1 MLTER
6 IENAYSYNTAMKYL
20 IDKISS
26 VFDVNCEYEGSDL
39 LINGEDNY
47 KLQKAFN
54 VFQAIK
60 KLSTDESVDES
71 GIDYIV
77 GLSLSGELDEFIK
90 NRDEV
95 VFNTFAGRPIKAK
108 TLGQRFY
115 LDSLRKSDLTI
126 CAGPAGS
133 GKTFLA
139 VVMAV
144 KAFKNREVSKII
156 ITRPAIEAG
165 EKLGFL
171 PGDMKEKVDPY
182 MRPVFDALNICL
194 GPEMFEKYYEKELIE
209 VSPLAFMRGRNLDDA
224 FVILDEAQNTTSEQ
238 MKMFLTRIG
247 INCRVCVCGDFTQ
260 VDLPKNIKSGLID
273 SIEVLS
279 TIDEIDIIR
288 LQNRDIVRNS
298 LVQKIVKAY
307 SDREGV
313 NYESIFE

>member
-1 MLTER
+1 MLTEK
-6 IENAYSYNTAMKYL
+6 IENAYSYNAAMNYL
-20 IDKISS
+20 IDKIKS
-26 VFDVNCEYEGSDL
+26 VFNVRSEYDGSDL
-39 LINGEDNY
+39 LLSGEENY
-47 KLQKAFN
+47 SLQKACK
-54 VFQAIK
+54 VLSAVK
-60 KLSTDESVDES
+60 KLSVDEPIDES

-77 GLSLSGELDEFIK
+77 GLSLSGELDEFLN

-115 LDSLRKSDLTI
+115 LNSLSKSDLTI

-144 KAFKNREVSKII
+144 KAFKSREVSKII

-194 GPEMFEKYYEKELIE
+194 GPEMFERYYEKEIIE

-260 VDLPKNIKSGLID
+260 VDLPKNIKSGLLD

-279 TIDEIDIIR
+279 SIDEIEIIR

-307 SDREGV
+307 NDREGI
-313 NYESIFE
+313 NYENSF

>member
-1 MLTER
+1 M
-6 IENAYSYNTAMKYL
+6 
-20 IDKISS
+20 
-26 VFDVNCEYEGSDL
+26 
-39 LINGEDNY
+39 
-47 KLQKAFN
+47 
-54 VFQAIK
+54 FQ
-60 KLSTDESVDES
+60 
-71 GIDYIV
+71 
-77 GLSLSGELDEFIK
+77 
-90 NRDEV
+90 
-95 VFNTFAGRPIKAK
+95 
-108 TLGQRFY
+108 
-115 LDSLRKSDLTI
+115 
-126 CAGPAGS
+126 
-133 GKTFLA
+133 
-139 VVMAV
+139 
-144 KAFKNREVSKII
+144 
-156 ITRPAIEAG
+156 
-165 EKLGFL
+165 
-171 PGDMKEKVDPY
+171 Y

-260 VDLPKNIKSGLID
+260 VDLPRNIKSGLID

-313 NYESIFE
+313 NYENIFE

>member
-20 IDKISS
+20 IDKVSS
-26 VFDVNCEYEGSDL
+26 VFGVCCEYDGSDL
-39 LINGEDNY
+39 LITGEDNY
-47 KLQKAFN
+47 KLQKAMK
-54 VFQAIK
+54 VFEAVK
-60 KLSTDESVDES
+60 KLSIDENVDES
-71 GIDYIV
+71 GIDYIT
-77 GLSLSGELDEFIK
+77 GLSLSGELDEFLK

-194 GPEMFEKYYEKELIE
+194 GPEMFEKYYEKEIIE

-260 VDLPKNIKSGLID
+260 VDLPRNIKSGLID

-279 TIDEIDIIR
+279 SIDEIDIIK

-313 NYESIFE
+313 NYESVF

>member
-1 MLTER
+1 MITER
-6 IENAYSYNTAMKYL
+6 VDSAFFYNTAMNSLLEKL
-20 IDKISS
+20 SAEFS
-26 VFDVNCEYEGSDL
+26 VSVEYDGSDL
-39 LINGEDNY
+39 LLSGENN
-47 KLQKAFN
+47 LQLQRACSVLN
-54 VFQAIK
+54 SIK
-60 KLSTDESVDES
+60 KLSDEEEIDES
-71 GIDYIV
+71 GIDYLIE
-77 GLSLSGELDEFIK
+77 LASSGELDSFI
-90 NRDEV
+90 NNHDEV
-95 VFNTFAGRPIKAK
+95 IFNTVAGRPIKAK

-115 LDSLRKSDLTI
+115 IDALKKSELTI
-126 CAGPAGS
+126 CSGPAGS

-144 KAFKNREVSKII
+144 KALKNREVSKII

-194 GPEMFEKYYEKELIE
+194 GPEMFEKYYEKEVIE

-260 VDLPKNIKSGLID
+260 IDLPRNIKSGLID

-279 TIDEIDIIR
+279 DIDEIEIIK

-307 SDREGV
+307 NDREGV
-313 NYESIFE
+313 NYENNF

>member
-1 MLTER
+1 MITER
-6 IENAYSYNTAMKYL
+6 IENAFFYNTSMNSL
-20 IDKISS
+20 INKLNTA
-26 VFDVNCEYEGSDL
+26 FDVTAEFDGSEL
-39 LINGEDNY
+39 LLSGEDNF
-47 KLQKAFN
+47 KLQRACK
-54 VFQAIK
+54 VIYSIK
-60 KLSTDESVDES
+60 KLPSEEELNESAV
-71 GIDYIV
+71 DYII
-77 GLSLSGELDEFIK
+77 GLAKTGELDDFI
-90 NRDEV
+90 NCHDEV
-95 VFNTFAGRPIKAK
+95 IFNTFAGRPIKAK

-115 LDSLRKSDLTI
+115 INSLSKSDLTI

-194 GPEMFEKYYEKELIE
+194 GPEMFERYYEKEVIE

-260 VDLPKNIKSGLID
+260 VDLPRNIKSGLRD
-273 SIEVLS
+273 AIEVLS
-279 TIDEIDIIR
+279 DIDEIEIIQ
-288 LQNRDIVRNS
+288 LQNCDIVRNS

-307 SDREGV
+307 SDREDL
-313 NYESIFE
+313 NYESVCQ

>member
-1 MLTER
+1 MITER
-6 IENAYSYNTAMKYL
+6 VDSAFFYNTAMNSLLEKL
-20 IDKISS
+20 SAEFS
-26 VFDVNCEYEGSDL
+26 VSVEYDGSDL
-39 LINGEDNY
+39 LLSGENN
-47 KLQKAFN
+47 LQLQRACSVLN
-54 VFQAIK
+54 SIK
-60 KLSTDESVDES
+60 KLSDEEEIDES
-71 GIDYIV
+71 GIDYLIE
-77 GLSLSGELDEFIK
+77 LASSGELDSFI
-90 NRDEV
+90 NNHDEV
-95 VFNTFAGRPIKAK
+95 IFNTVAGRPIKAK

-115 LDSLRKSDLTI
+115 IDALKKSELTI
-126 CAGPAGS
+126 CSGPAGS

-194 GPEMFEKYYEKELIE
+194 GPEMFEKYYEKEVIE

-260 VDLPKNIKSGLID
+260 IDLPRNIKSGLID

-279 TIDEIDIIR
+279 GIDEIEIIK

-307 SDREGV
+307 NDREGV
-313 NYESIFE
+313 NYENNF